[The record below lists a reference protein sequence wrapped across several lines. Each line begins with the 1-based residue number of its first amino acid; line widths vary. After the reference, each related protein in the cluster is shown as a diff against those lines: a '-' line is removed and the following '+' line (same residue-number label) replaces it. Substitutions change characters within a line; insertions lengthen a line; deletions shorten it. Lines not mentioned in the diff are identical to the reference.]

1 MRLLLISSSNVFGY
15 GFLDHA
21 EPEIRR
27 ILEGMRRVAFI
38 PFALKDRDGY
48 TAKIRERLTT
58 MDVAEVV
65 QVHGSAEIESADVVF
80 VGGGNTFRL
89 LGELYARGLVDAIR
103 TRVRAGTPYIGSS
116 AGTVISAPTM
126 KTTNDM
132 PIVQPP
138 SFEAFGF
145 VPFQINPHYLDPE
158 PGSTHQGET
167 REERIREFLEENDTP
182 VVALREGTMLRVEE
196 QATTLIGIRNAR
208 LFRSGAYP
216 LEIEPGSRIE
226 EFLQAPG

>member
-1 MRLLLISSSNVFGY
+1 
-15 GFLDHA
+15 
-21 EPEIRR
+21 
-27 ILEGMRRVAFI
+27 
-38 PFALKDRDGY
+38 
-48 TAKIRERLTT
+48 
-58 MDVAEVV
+58 
-65 QVHGSAEIESADVVF
+65 
-80 VGGGNTFRL
+80 
-89 LGELYARGLVDAIR
+89 
-103 TRVRAGTPYIGSS
+103 
-116 AGTVISAPTM
+116 M

-138 SFEAFGF
+138 SFDAFGF

-208 LFRSGAYP
+208 LFRSCAYP